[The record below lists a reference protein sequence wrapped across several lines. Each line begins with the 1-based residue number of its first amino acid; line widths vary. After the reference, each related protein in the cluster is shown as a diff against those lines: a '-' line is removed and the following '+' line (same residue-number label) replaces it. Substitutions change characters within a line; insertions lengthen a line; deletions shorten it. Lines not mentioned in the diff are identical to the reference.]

1 MEERDPAPSRPTDE
15 RTRASS
21 VLPLALE
28 LGGDLPCIRCRYNLK
43 GLTIRGSCPECGMP
57 MRATILAVVDPRAS
71 ELQPIFHPKLTA
83 AGIVIWSVAALAAAL
98 IAWFV
103 RMVALVEPG
112 AAVLAPGSWTRLAV
126 PMLVVLSG
134 LGSAVLIRPHDGI
147 PRAGQVMAWVG
158 CVLYLPLAF
167 VMLLFARAAAVAPDA
182 GAWWIAARGD
192 VFGLASVVVDILMMA
207 ILILLRPNAR
217 MLAARCLLMREGMVD
232 RQTMRAVA
240 FVLSLPALGHLLGIL
255 GAALGSAELL
265 SMIGGI
271 FCSIGYLFFL
281 IGLTGIAMDCLRM
294 RRVVGSAPLS
304 LSELLSPARTAASER
319 PSRVWTR

>member
-1 MEERDPAPSRPTDE
+1 M
-15 RTRASS
+15 
-21 VLPLALE
+21 
-28 LGGDLPCIRCRYNLK
+28 
-43 GLTIRGSCPECGMP
+43 
-57 MRATILAVVDPRAS
+57 
-71 ELQPIFHPKLTA
+71 
-83 AGIVIWSVAALAAAL
+83 
-98 IAWFV
+98 
-103 RMVALVEPG
+103 
-112 AAVLAPGSWTRLAV
+112 
-126 PMLVVLSG
+126 
-134 LGSAVLIRPHDGI
+134 
-147 PRAGQVMAWVG
+147 PRAGLVMAWVG
-158 CVLYLPLAF
+158 CALYLPLVFAL
-167 VMLLFARAAAVAPDA
+167 VLFARAAAVAPDA

-207 ILILLRPNAR
+207 ILVLLRPNAR

-255 GAALGSAELL
+255 GASLGSAELL

-271 FCSIGYLFFL
+271 FCSIGYVFFL